1 VLAVL
6 VLLAIATL
14 VACSSTYSASND
26 GLVLV
31 PSAGS
36 AVVQAFSFSL
46 TNGHVSLL
54 NTAPSTLGLPTAMVV
69 DPAGTFAYATTV
81 PNAAV
86 TKTLSASSIVSYAV
100 KSDGTLSAG
109 GNPLSMLTICPN
121 TLPPPAPAYVSCP
134 ALLPSDPSFNPAA
147 GNLSP
152 TAATMDSA
160 GKYLFVADHQTS
172 DSNGNAVPGSVSVF
186 SIGSGGTLT
195 EVTGSPF
202 TVPVLQVG
210 PTTIAN
216 LLGLAVTP
224 TKYPT
229 LNTQSVQNAVCSLG
243 PPLPAS
249 APEYLYVADANN
261 NVVWAFTVQ
270 PDGSLMLIT
279 TLINGKPVPVTFPAD
294 SVTTGVA
301 VDPCNRFVFVT
312 NNNSNT
318 VSAYAICN
326 ETSPARPPICDANQY
341 PDGYVVQIAGSPFN
355 LGGGSPNG
363 PTVAAVDP
371 LANFLYVLGNKSNTI
386 SCFRISQVN
395 GTLAP
400 LSPATI
406 ATGSHPAAIAIR
418 GDDNWLFV
426 ANNDTTAGG
435 FGIVS
440 QFEIAPASGVLTPF
454 GTGIQTDNYPTA
466 VAVK

>member
-1 VLAVL
+1 VLAVV

-36 AVVQAFSFSL
+36 AVVQAFTFSL

-54 NTAPSTLGLPTAMVV
+54 NTSPSTLGLPTAMVV
-69 DPAGTFAYATTV
+69 DPTGSFAYATTV
-81 PNAAV
+81 PNTAV
-86 TKTLSASSIVSYAV
+86 TKTLSASSIVSYSV
-100 KSDGTLSAG
+100 NSNGTLTGVGSTTMA
-109 GNPLSMLTICPN
+109 
-121 TLPPPAPAYVSCP
+121 PPP
-134 ALLPSDPSFNPAA
+134 DPSCVSPCSVMAM
-147 GNLSP
+147 P
-152 TAATMDSA
+152 TALAMDSV
-160 GKYLFVADHQTS
+160 GKFLFVADKLTTDTS
-172 DSNGNAVPGSVSVF
+172 GNPVPGTVSVF
-186 SIGSGGTLT
+186 AIGSGGALT

-249 APEYLYVADANN
+249 TPEYLYAADANN

-270 PDGSLMLIT
+270 PNGSLTLIT
-279 TLINGKPVPVTFPAD
+279 TLINGIPVPVTFPAD

-301 VDPCNRFVFVT
+301 VDPCNRFVFAT

-326 ETSPARPPICDANQY
+326 TTSPARPPICDANQY
-341 PDGYVVQIAGSPFN
+341 PDGYLVQITGSPFN

-400 LSPATI
+400 LTPATI
-406 ATGSHPAAIAIR
+406 ATGINPAAIAIR

-426 ANNDTTAGG
+426 ANNDTVNG

-440 QFEIAPASGVLTPF
+440 QYEITPASGVLTPF

>member
-1 VLAVL
+1 MRIEISAILGLPEPAGQDAALCKQENMEIKRRMSRRCAWVLAVV

-54 NTAPSTLGLPTAMVV
+54 NTAPSTLGQPTAMLL
-69 DPAGTFAYATTV
+69 DPTGSFAYATTV
-81 PNAAV
+81 PNGV
-86 TKTLSASSIVSYAV
+86 GKSLTGSAIVSYSV
-100 KSDGTLSAG
+100 KSDGTLTGVGST
-109 GNPLSMLTICPN
+109 PIC
-121 TLPPPAPAYVSCP
+121 TAPCSVMP
-134 ALLPSDPSFNPAA
+134 VALA
-147 GNLSP
+147 
-152 TAATMDSA
+152 MDSL
-160 GKYLFVADHQTS
+160 GKFLFVSEGLTAS
-172 DSNGNAVPGSVSVF
+172 IAVF
-186 SIGSGGTLT
+186 SIGSGGSLT
-195 EVTGSPF
+195 SVGGV
-202 TVPVLQVG
+202 TVPTLQNG
-210 PTTIAN
+210 INAN
-216 LLGLAVTP
+216 LVGLAVTP
-224 TKYPT
+224 TKYPA

-261 NVVWAFTVQ
+261 NVVWGFTVQ
-270 PDGSLMLIT
+270 SGGILSPIVNPLSGVVL
-279 TLINGKPVPVTFPAD
+279 TFPAD

-301 VDPCNRFVFVT
+301 VDPCNRFVFAT

-326 ETSPARPPICDANQY
+326 ATSPARPPICDANQY
-341 PDGYVVQIAGSPFN
+341 PDGYLVQVAGSPFN
-355 LGGGSPNG
+355 LGGGTPNG

-400 LSPATI
+400 LTPATI
-406 ATGSHPAAIAIR
+406 ATGINPAAIAIR

-426 ANNDTTAGG
+426 ANNDTVNG

-440 QFEIAPASGVLTPF
+440 QYEITPASGVLTPF

-466 VAVK
+466 IAVK

>member
-1 VLAVL
+1 MLAVL

-14 VACSSTYSASND
+14 VACSSTYMASYD

-46 TNGHVSLL
+46 TNGNVSLL
-54 NTAPSTLGLPTAMVV
+54 NTSPSTLGLPTAMVV
-69 DPAGTFAYATTV
+69 DPTGSFAYATTV

-86 TKTLSASSIVSYAV
+86 TKTLAASSIVSYSV
-100 KSDGTLSAG
+100 KSDGTLSVA

-121 TLPPPAPAYVSCP
+121 ALPAPAPPYVSCP
-134 ALLPSDPSFNPAA
+134 ALLPSDPNFNPAA
-147 GNLSP
+147 GNLMP

-249 APEYLYVADANN
+249 TPEYLYVADANN
-261 NVVWAFTVQ
+261 NVVWGFTVQ
-270 PDGSLMLIT
+270 SSGILSPIVNPLSGVIL
-279 TLINGKPVPVTFPAD
+279 TFPAD

-301 VDPCNRFVFVT
+301 VDPCNRFVFAT

-326 ETSPARPPICDANQY
+326 ATSPARPPICDANQY
-341 PDGYVVQIAGSPFN
+341 PDGYLVQITGSPFN

-400 LSPATI
+400 LTPATI
-406 ATGSHPAAIAIR
+406 ATGTNPAAIAIR

-426 ANNDTTAGG
+426 ANNDTVNG

-440 QFEIAPASGVLTPF
+440 QYEITPASGVLKPY

-466 VAVK
+466 VVVK

>member
-1 VLAVL
+1 MLAVL

-14 VACSSTYSASND
+14 LACSSSYSASND

-46 TNGHVSLL
+46 TNGHVSLV
-54 NTAPSTLGLPTAMVV
+54 NTAPSTLGQPTAMVL
-69 DPAGTFAYATTV
+69 DPTGSFAYATIV
-81 PNAAV
+81 PNGV
-86 TKTLSASSIVSYAV
+86 GKSLNGSAIVSYSV
-100 KSDGTLSAG
+100 NSNGTLTGVGST
-109 GNPLSMLTICPN
+109 PICV
-121 TLPPPAPAYVSCP
+121 APCSVMP
-134 ALLPSDPSFNPAA
+134 VALA
-147 GNLSP
+147 
-152 TAATMDSA
+152 MDSL
-160 GKYLFVADHQTS
+160 GKFLFVSEGLDA
-172 DSNGNAVPGSVSVF
+172 AVSVF
-186 SIGSGGTLT
+186 SIGSGGSLT
-195 EVTGSPF
+195 EVPGSPF
-202 TVPVLQVG
+202 PVPVLQNG
-210 PTTIAN
+210 INAN
-216 LLGLAVTP
+216 LVGLAVTP
-224 TKYPT
+224 TKYPV

-243 PPLPAS
+243 QPLPPS
-249 APEYLYVADANN
+249 TPEYLYVADANN

-270 PDGSLMLIT
+270 PDGSLTLFT
-279 TLINGKPVPVTFPAD
+279 TLINGTPVPVTFPAD

-318 VSAYAICN
+318 VSSYAICN
-326 ETSPARPPICDANQY
+326 ATSPARPPICDTNQY
-341 PDGYVVQIAGSPFN
+341 PQGYLVQVSGSPFG
-355 LGGGSPNG
+355 LGGGTPNG
-363 PTVAAVDP
+363 PTVLAADP
-371 LANFLYVLGNKSNTI
+371 LANFLYVLDNKSNQI

-400 LSPATI
+400 LNPATI

-426 ANNDTTAGG
+426 ANNDTVNG

-440 QFEIAPASGVLTPF
+440 QYEIAPASGVLTPF